1 MDGRSNAVGGGGG
14 GELFKIEKDENL
26 TGFSFPS
33 SASPGDIVSS
43 AYTVIV
49 SPLKMT
55 TKSGLQ
61 MNLAYSYEQISSKN
75 IQPRVPDGGYYL
87 FVMPREDVQ
96 ISIL

>member
-1 MDGRSNAVGGGGG
+1 MIFNHQSGGGGA
-14 GELFKIEKDENL
+14 ELFKIEVDENVI
-26 TGFSFPS
+26 GISFPS

-43 AYTVIV
+43 AYTGVV
-49 SPLKMT
+49 RQLKMT

-61 MNLAYSYEQISSKN
+61 MTLAFSYEQISSKN
-75 IQPRVPDGGYYL
+75 IQPRVSDGGYYL